1 MAEGKRPCNGY
12 NSTKIQARTFTGREA
27 GLATGRPLRN
37 RTLQG
42 IY

>member
-1 MAEGKRPCNGY
+1 MAEGKRPCSGY
-12 NSTKIQARTFTGREA
+12 NSTKIPSKNLHRARA
-27 GLATGRPLRN
+27 GLATGETAEN